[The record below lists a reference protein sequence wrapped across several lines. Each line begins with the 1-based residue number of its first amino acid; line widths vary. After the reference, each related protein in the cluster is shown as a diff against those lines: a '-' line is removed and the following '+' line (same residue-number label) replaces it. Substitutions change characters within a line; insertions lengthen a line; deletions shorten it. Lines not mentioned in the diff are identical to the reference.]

1 MFYHENL
8 VNFDK
13 KKPRRAYV
21 SIGVYS
27 NSANTLL
34 LEKVT
39 KLFRCCSGIIVS
51 RRIRNMPTA
60 SIVKGR
66 GYLNHNDRTIKQ
78 VNSRSWK
85 PELSSRNIV
94 YVNEPIQNVYHEL
107 FDPALENY
115 NQSQIKKNHPERQ
128 IKDYYEHISRSK
140 QEKPFYEYIVAFG
153 NINDKNTEI
162 YPVLQQCLD
171 EYNRGFQS
179 RNPNFRV
186 IQQITHRDE
195 IGIDHTHIDIVPVCS
210 GNTRGLSVKNSFRG
224 ALKEMGYTGK
234 TAFLDWR
241 QSEEKYMAE
250 ILERHG
256 LEFERG
262 SGRDEHLNAR
272 QYQAEAR
279 EINRLAQQ
287 KLENM
292 DLPSIP
298 EPEIQ
303 VNRFTKKEYVKLSV
317 DEFDQIKQVID
328 YQQTQ
333 ITSLEAQKSDLSDK
347 LKNVELK
354 LDTARKKPY
363 MRENECLRA
372 KLEKNKSKIDKFD
385 EVSIQNQ
392 QLKEQINTL
401 NDLQVE
407 NNNLKLDLKKEKQR
421 SENFKIIGKLYQ
433 CMYLYLMDHILPR
446 FINIDWISNRI
457 NSLFK
462 NVLNDYQ
469 KESTNPDIRTQL
481 FYDNIELNDS
491 YSNVD
496 QQFSNLPDIDE
507 VIENSELDQ
516 ENEYE
521 YY

>member
-1 MFYHENL
+1 
-8 VNFDK
+8 
-13 KKPRRAYV
+13 
-21 SIGVYS
+21 
-27 NSANTLL
+27 
-34 LEKVT
+34 
-39 KLFRCCSGIIVS
+39 
-51 RRIRNMPTA
+51 MPTA

-85 PELSSRNIV
+85 PELSNQNIV

-107 FDPALENY
+107 FDSALDKY
-115 NQSQIKKNHPERQ
+115 NAKIKQSKNPQRV
-128 IKDYYEHISRSK
+128 IKDYYEHICRSK
-140 QEKPFYEYIVAFG
+140 QEKPFYEFIVAFG
-153 NINDKNTEI
+153 NVNDKNTEI

-171 EYNRGFQS
+171 EYNRDFQS
-179 RNPNFRV
+179 RNPNFYV
-186 IQQITHRDE
+186 FQQITHRDE
-195 IGIDHTHIDIVPVCS
+195 IGIDHTHMDIVPGCS
-210 GNTRGLSVKNSFRG
+210 GNTRGLETKNSFSG
-224 ALKEMGYTGK
+224 ALKQMGFTGK
-234 TAFLDWR
+234 NAFIDWR
-241 QSEEKYMAE
+241 RSEEKVMAE

-262 SGRDEHLNAR
+262 DGRQEHLNVR
-272 QYQAEAR
+272 QYQEYKYYEEQTVQELKNLENLKQISTNAHQNLDQLNASKQTLLN
-279 EINRLAQQ
+279 EIN
-287 KLENM
+287 
-292 DLPSIP
+292 
-298 EPEIQ
+298 
-303 VNRFTKKEYVKLSV
+303 
-317 DEFDQIKQVID
+317 
-328 YQQTQ
+328 
-333 ITSLEAQKSDLSDK
+333 SLEVQKNRLQK
-347 LKNVELK
+347 ETNYNAML
-354 LDTARKKPY
+354 A
-363 MRENECLRA
+363 ENQ
-372 KLEKNKSKIDKFD
+372 K
-385 EVSIQNQ
+385 
-392 QLKEQINTL
+392 LKEQINTL
-401 NDLQVE
+401 NNLQIE
-407 NNNLKLDLKKEKQR
+407 NKNLKLDLKKEKQR

-496 QQFSNLPDIDE
+496 QQFSNLPEVDE

>member
-1 MFYHENL
+1 M
-8 VNFDK
+8 K
-13 KKPRRAYV
+13 
-21 SIGVYS
+21 
-27 NSANTLL
+27 
-34 LEKVT
+34 
-39 KLFRCCSGIIVS
+39 
-51 RRIRNMPTA
+51 NMPTV
-60 SIVKGR
+60 SIAKGR

-85 PELSSRNIV
+85 PELSNQNII

-107 FDPALENY
+107 FDSALDKY
-115 NQSQIKKNHPERQ
+115 NAKIKQSKNPQRV

-153 NINDKNTEI
+153 NVNDKNTEI

-171 EYNRGFQS
+171 EYNRDFQS

-186 IQQITHRDE
+186 FQQITHRDE

-210 GNTRGLSVKNSFRG
+210 GNTRGLETKNSFSG
-224 ALKEMGYTGK
+224 ALKQMGYTGK
-234 TAFLDWR
+234 NAFLDWR
-241 QSEEKYMAE
+241 RSEEKVMAE

-262 SGRDEHLNAR
+262 DGRQEHLNVR
-272 QYQAEAR
+272 QYQEYKYYEEQTVQELKNLENLKQISTNAR
-279 EINRLAQQ
+279 QNLDQLNASKQNLLNEIN
-287 KLENM
+287 
-292 DLPSIP
+292 
-298 EPEIQ
+298 
-303 VNRFTKKEYVKLSV
+303 
-317 DEFDQIKQVID
+317 
-328 YQQTQ
+328 
-333 ITSLEAQKSDLSDK
+333 SLEVRKNRLQKETNYNAML
-347 LKNVELK
+347 
-354 LDTARKKPY
+354 A
-363 MRENECLRA
+363 EN
-372 KLEKNKSKIDKFD
+372 
-385 EVSIQNQ
+385 QN
-392 QLKEQINTL
+392 LKEQINTL
-401 NDLQVE
+401 NNLRIE
-407 NNNLKLDLKKEKQR
+407 NKNLKLDLKKEKQR

-462 NVLNDYQ
+462 NILNDYQ
-469 KESTNPDIRTQL
+469 NESTNPDIRTQL

-496 QQFSNLPDIDE
+496 QEFANLPDIDE
-507 VIENSELDQ
+507 AIENSELDQ

>member
-1 MFYHENL
+1 
-8 VNFDK
+8 
-13 KKPRRAYV
+13 
-21 SIGVYS
+21 
-27 NSANTLL
+27 
-34 LEKVT
+34 
-39 KLFRCCSGIIVS
+39 
-51 RRIRNMPTA
+51 MPTA

-85 PELSSRNIV
+85 PELSNQNIV

-107 FDPALENY
+107 FDSALDKY
-115 NQSQIKKNHPERQ
+115 NAKIKQSKNPQRV

-140 QEKPFYEYIVAFG
+140 QEKPFYEFIVAFG
-153 NINDKNTEI
+153 NVNDKNTEI

-171 EYNRGFQS
+171 EYNRDFQS
-179 RNPNFRV
+179 RNPNFYV
-186 IQQITHRDE
+186 FQQITHRDE
-195 IGIDHTHIDIVPVCS
+195 IGIDHTHMDIVPVCS
-210 GNTRGLSVKNSFRG
+210 GNTRGLETKNSFSG
-224 ALKEMGYTGK
+224 ALKQMGFTGK
-234 TAFLDWR
+234 NAFIDWR
-241 QSEEKYMAE
+241 RSEEKVMAE

-262 SGRDEHLNAR
+262 DGRQEHLNVR
-272 QYQAEAR
+272 QYQEYKYYEEQTVQELKNLENLKQISTNAHQNLDQLNASKQTLLN
-279 EINRLAQQ
+279 EIN
-287 KLENM
+287 
-292 DLPSIP
+292 
-298 EPEIQ
+298 
-303 VNRFTKKEYVKLSV
+303 
-317 DEFDQIKQVID
+317 
-328 YQQTQ
+328 
-333 ITSLEAQKSDLSDK
+333 SLEVQKNRLQK
-347 LKNVELK
+347 ETNYNAML
-354 LDTARKKPY
+354 A
-363 MRENECLRA
+363 ENQ
-372 KLEKNKSKIDKFD
+372 K
-385 EVSIQNQ
+385 
-392 QLKEQINTL
+392 LKEQINTL
-401 NDLQVE
+401 NNLQIE
-407 NNNLKLDLKKEKQR
+407 NKNLKLDLKKEKQR

-496 QQFSNLPDIDE
+496 QQFSNLPEVDE
-507 VIENSELDQ
+507 VIEYSELDQ